1 MDRTYPR
8 KYPNK
13 FEDKILEL
21 NGVSKPIRTWAY
33 ELKISV
39 LCIRQRLKRGLPMDQ
54 VLAPS
59 KRKSIWS

>member
-39 LCIRQRLKRGLPMDQ
+39 LCIRLGGKLRSGIVTGKQIGRAH
-54 VLAPS
+54 V
-59 KRKSIWS
+59 